1 MNTKEQLKATTKQ
14 GGFSLVEM
22 IVVLV
27 VVGFLAM
34 LATRAISGMNGA
46 MRVSNAVSQVQQVQR
61 AVNDSAPRSGIYTG
75 VNITDLID
83 DGHLTPP
90 NDEAGNPV
98 PASEMNPWEGAISV
112 NSAVSTQYTITFTGI
127 TEPDE
132 AGQLAEKLRQIGDVT
147 ESDSEV
153 AVTIGG

>member
-1 MNTKEQLKATTKQ
+1 MNTKGQLKATTKQ

-34 LATRAISGMNGA
+34 LASRAISGMNGA

-61 AVNDSAPRSGIYTG
+61 AVNDSAPRS
-75 VNITDLID
+75 
-83 DGHLTPP
+83 
-90 NDEAGNPV
+90 DEAGNPV
-98 PASEMNPWEGAISV
+98 PASEMNPWGGAISI

-132 AGQLAEKLRQIGDVT
+132 AGQLADKLRQIGDVT